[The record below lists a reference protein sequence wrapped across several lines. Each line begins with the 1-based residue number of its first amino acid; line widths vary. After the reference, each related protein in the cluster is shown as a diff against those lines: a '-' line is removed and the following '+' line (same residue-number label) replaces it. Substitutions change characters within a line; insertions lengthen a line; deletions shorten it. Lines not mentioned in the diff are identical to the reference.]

1 MLTLGVGES
10 DVGDAEASFGQL
22 GGDSLAAIQ
31 FAREVSELCGV
42 SLPVSFVLDHSHSLR
57 DITEKAR
64 CPLLA
69 GSCTNARSC
78 LLLPQHLLPC
88 CAPLDQRMICMHA
101 GFGWWCRVVV
111 KVAEDEGCVVGKQGA
126 CSSSVCAVPAA

>member
-1 MLTLGVGES
+1 MLTLGVSEA

-64 CPLLA
+64 PPRPRDMCWMGCALPRCSILLHNFPV
-69 GSCTNARSC
+69 C
-78 LLLPQHLLPC
+78 
-88 CAPLDQRMICMHA
+88 
-101 GFGWWCRVVV
+101 
-111 KVAEDEGCVVGKQGA
+111 VGKLD
-126 CSSSVCAVPAA
+126 